1 MVEERS
7 GWRREEEVGLEVSE
21 SASES
26 GGERV
31 GEDILGIS
39 EKCFFRFGFVT
50 VNAHNVPFNSCY
62 FVVHQTKIIE

>member
-1 MVEERS
+1 MAEERS

-31 GEDILGIS
+31 GEVILGIL
-39 EKCFFRFGFVT
+39 K
-50 VNAHNVPFNSCY
+50 
-62 FVVHQTKIIE
+62 